1 MKKDCRL
8 SLCMIVKNEENCIS
22 RCLNSVKDVVDE
34 MIIVDT
40 GSTDRTVEICSKFG
54 AKVLNFP
61 WNGSFADARNYG
73 IDRATGDWILW
84 LDADEELDPD
94 DVTQIKKHL
103 LQDEFDIL
111 TLRLI
116 NFYGDIADMDKVSE
130 IAHHRI
136 FRNGIG
142 IKFVNKIHEVL
153 HAPEELHLTENGRI
167 GFLNLKLYHY
177 GYLNDVVSDKDKH
190 NRNLEMLEKEI
201 SLGEATPWTYYY
213 IAAEYFQMEQYAQA
227 FKKVNLAIA
236 EFLKSGQIPP
246 PAILYKL
253 KYSIL
258 VNAGSFD
265 EAYPGI
271 QKAILLYPDYVEL
284 WYLMGLILFQK
295 QQFEETIKVFDECL
309 DLGETNSDYL
319 IVKGIGSFHALYF
332 KGQCLEKLNKIE
344 DALRCYL
351 KALSLSIN
359 HPFSLEA
366 LEKLVYEHENLI
378 HYLIKEEFDQETS
391 SQLIAVIESLKSNP
405 NRK

>member
-1 MKKDCRL
+1 
-8 SLCMIVKNEENCIS
+8 MIVKNEENCIA
-22 RCLNSVKDVVDE
+22 RCLNSVKNIVDE
-34 MIIVDT
+34 IIIVDT
-40 GSTDRTVEICSKFG
+40 GSTDRTMEICHEFD
-54 AKVLNFP
+54 ATIHRFQ

-73 IDRATGDWILW
+73 IERATGDWILW
-84 LDADEELDPD
+84 LDADEELDPHD
-94 DVTQIKKHL
+94 ATQIKNHL

-116 NFYGDIADMDKVSE
+116 NFYGDTADMDKVSE
-130 IAHHRI
+130 IAHHRL
-136 FRNGIG
+136 FRNGMG

-153 HAPEELHLTENGRI
+153 QAPGELHLTENGRI

-177 GYLNDVVSDKDKH
+177 GYLNNVVDQKDKH
-190 NRNLEMLEKEI
+190 KRNLEMLEKEI

-213 IAAEYFQMEQYAQA
+213 IAAEYFQMEKYTEA

-236 EFLKSGQIPP
+236 EFLKAGLIPP

-258 VNAGSFD
+258 VNAGNWD

-295 QQFEETIKVFDECL
+295 QQFEDAIKAFDECL
-309 DLGETNSDYL
+309 DLGETNLDYL

-332 KGQCLEKLNKIE
+332 KGQCFEKLQKPKE
-344 DALRCYL
+344 ALHCYL
-351 KALSLSIN
+351 QALALSET
-359 HPFSLEA
+359 HPFSIDA
-366 LEKLVYEHENLI
+366 LEVLMKEHKKIMRKLL
-378 HYLIKEEFDQETS
+378 KEEFDEETS
-391 SQLIAVIESLKSNP
+391 SRLTAVIEALKT
-405 NRK
+405 KK